1 MEKKIP
7 RIGRVDTA
15 KMSIKLDAS
24 KNPCRLCVLAC
35 WAAIEKATKL
45 DMEMRQIGDAQGTP
59 EEGNKAGRVR
69 PANGNACDEAGY

>member
-7 RIGRVDTA
+7 RIGRVDMA

-45 DMEMRQIGDAQGTP
+45 DMEM
-59 EEGNKAGRVR
+59 
-69 PANGNACDEAGY
+69 